1 MPPIVASAPGSTG
14 KVSPVLFNALFSWSR
29 VTPASTVASRSSA
42 LTRTTRF
49 ISRRS
54 RQMPPRMALTWP
66 SSEVPAPNGTTGIC
80 RRALMAR
87 IAATS
92 SVECGKQTTSGA
104 AGAWY
109 DSPWLWCSR
118 TAAASL
124 AREPSSARSSRIAD
138 STAASV
144 AGVAIDNQYRPD
156 REPDDE
162 RRAVVLAVALHDDR
176 SAVQVHQVL
185 DDGETEAEAAE
196 SPLATGVFLTKPVE
210 HVRQEFRR
218 DARARVADDDR
229 GVAVGLLEPHFHTP
243 VVRREL
249 DRVRQQVPDDL
260 LQAAGVA
267 GDDAQAPVDKGFN
280 ADVLGVGGGRHRLDR
295 LAHDLR

>member
-1 MPPIVASAPGSTG
+1 MPPSVASAPGSTG
-14 KVSPVLFNALFSWSR
+14 KVRPVLFSALFSWRR

-54 RQMPPRMALTWP
+54 RQMPPRVAWTCP
-66 SSEVPAPNGTTGIC
+66 SREVPAPNGTTGIC
-80 RRALMAR
+80 RRALIAR

-104 AGAWY
+104 AGVWY

-124 AREPSSARSSRIAD
+124 AREPRSARSSWTAD

-144 AGVAIDNQYRPD
+144 ADVVIGVQYRLLRPD

-162 RRAVVLAVALHDDR
+162 RRAVVLAVAL
-176 SAVQVHQVL
+176 
-185 DDGETEAEAAE
+185 
-196 SPLATGVFLTKPVE
+196 
-210 HVRQEFRR
+210 
-218 DARARVADDDR
+218 DDD
-229 GVAVGLLEPHFHTP
+229 
-243 VVRREL
+243 
-249 DRVRQQVPDDL
+249 
-260 LQAAGVA
+260 
-267 GDDAQAPVDKGFN
+267 
-280 ADVLGVGGGRHRLDR
+280 
-295 LAHDLR
+295 

>member
-14 KVSPVLFNALFSWSR
+14 KVRPVLFNALFSWRR

-54 RQMPPRMALTWP
+54 RQMPPRMALTCP
-66 SSEVPAPNGTTGIC
+66 SREVPAPNGTTGIC
-80 RRALMAR
+80 RRALIAR

-124 AREPSSARSSRIAD
+124 AREPRSARSSWIAD

-144 AGVAIDNQYRPD
+144 ADVAIGLQYRAE
-156 REPDDE
+156 REPDNE
-162 RRAVVLAVALHDDR
+162 RRAVVLAVALDDDR
-176 SAVQVHQVL
+176 SAMQVHQVF
-185 DDGETEAEAAE
+185 DDGDTEAEAAE
-196 SPLATGVFLTKPVE
+196 SPLAAGVFLAKPVE
-210 HVRQEFRR
+210 DVRQEFRR
-218 DARARVADDDR
+218 DARARVADHDR
-229 GVAVGLLEPHFHTP
+229 GVAVRPLHPHHHTP

-249 DRVRQQVPDDL
+249 DRVRQQVADDL
-260 LQAAGVA
+260 LQAIGVA
-267 GDDAQAPVDKGFN
+267 GDDAHAALDNSFD
-280 ADVLGVGGGRHRLDR
+280 ADVLGELGR
-295 LAHDLR
+295 AHV